1 LSDIISIVKDKPALY
16 LYRRLLNNSLVYFEF
31 AKKSF
36 QQSLQYRIANY
47 SGFAVNTFFFVV
59 RAFVFMA
66 LYENR
71 DVVAGYS
78 VTEAITFTGITQAML
93 MVVGIFGTMEIANAV
108 KSGEVATDLMK
119 PIDYQFVMLF
129 RQFGRSFYYF
139 IFRGIPIFFVMAVFF
154 SWSPPQSW
162 TALVLFLFSLIF
174 AAVITFSF
182 NFIVGMSAFW
192 LLDAR
197 GISGFIMGAGLLLSG
212 FVVPLSFF
220 PPGFDRIC
228 EWLPYVGQSY
238 VPVAIYLGK
247 YAGVKMLSMLLRQ
260 FAWAVI
266 LILFGK
272 ALMSLAMRKLIIQG
286 G

>member
-1 LSDIISIVKDKPALY
+1 MI

-71 DVVAGYS
+71 GVVAGYN

-119 PIDYQFVMLF
+119 PIDYQLVMMF
-129 RQFGRSFYYF
+129 RQLGRSFYFF
-139 IFRGIPIFFVMAVFF
+139 IFRGMPIFLVMAVFF
-154 SWSPPQSW
+154 PWSPPQSW
-162 TALVLFLFSLIF
+162 TALALFLFSLIF
-174 AAVITFSF
+174 AVMITFSF

-220 PPGFDRIC
+220 PTGFDKIC

-247 YAGVKMLSMLLRQ
+247 YTGAKMLSMLLRQ

-272 ALMSLAMRKLIIQG
+272 FLMFFAMRKLIIQG